1 MRRPCLQLQLHE
13 LQRFPYQK
21 PGRSMTRCSGRSTL
35 LGKSKSCRLL
45 CVNLKMLKSKKL
57 YAAIGSF
64 KPKDRS
70 SKIADLSRRGSRMSE
85 RSHKRKRS
93 RKCCVLFGKVR
104 LSCLDSLLQRLES
117 SDAGQVASCI
127 IRIRQRETAMRN

>member
-1 MRRPCLQLQLHE
+1 
-13 LQRFPYQK
+13 
-21 PGRSMTRCSGRSTL
+21 
-35 LGKSKSCRLL
+35 
-45 CVNLKMLKSKKL
+45 MLKSKKL

-93 RKCCVLFGKVR
+93 RKYCVLSGRAR
-104 LSCLDSLLQRLES
+104 LSCLGSQLQKLES
-117 SDAGQVASCI
+117 SDVEQVALVTMCI
-127 IRIRQRETAMRN
+127 VRNR